1 MENGNTDQVEERSV
15 VKKPGTHHRGG
26 FDRTRQGRSIE
37 EREQGRE
44 RAKREREREKGGVKT
59 GKTQRL
65 G

>member
-1 MENGNTDQVEERSV
+1 MENRTTDQVEERSV

-44 RAKREREREKGGVKT
+44 RTKRREREKGGVKT

>member
-1 MENGNTDQVEERSV
+1 MENRTTDQVEERSV

-26 FDRTRQGRSIE
+26 FDRTRQRRSIE

-44 RAKREREREKGGVKT
+44 RTKRREREKGGVKT

>member
-1 MENGNTDQVEERSV
+1 MENRNTDQVEERSV

-44 RAKREREREKGGVKT
+44 RAKREREREGWG
-59 GKTQRL
+59 
-65 G
+65 

>member
-1 MENGNTDQVEERSV
+1 MKNGNTDPVEERSV

-44 RAKREREREKGGVKT
+44 RAKRETEREGWG
-59 GKTQRL
+59 
-65 G
+65 